1 MVYKTSS
8 VFGKKIIKIAIKYFL
23 AIFIIFF
30 SLWGYNQITMYP
42 YKVQRWV
49 QPLESRIVLATAKHC
64 VPMSSWLNALV
75 DQTVREGGYSVQAAF
90 LDGNMTKEACEVGYK
105 GYLLSDKVNA
115 SHRYRYA
122 SASKLIT
129 TTLVLNLIKRGLLD
143 YQDTVASFF
152 PELTQFKDKRIL
164 EITIADLLNHRA
176 GFNRLSLNGDPMF
189 LRSQKPWCPH
199 DLKQLQLL
207 ELTFN
212 PGEKQVYSNL
222 GYCLLGEVIHRVTGQ
237 NYRDYAEHEL
247 QLSKRNIKFIDKY
260 YFEDEVRYDYR
271 YEEWYSDSYL
281 NLFDFDAISSVA
293 GLSGSASALTQLL
306 WDIHHEEVG
315 SPFILQSQSANC
327 NLQMA
332 LGCLALGVFH
342 YQPAKYGVTLHFH
355 EGYLPGVTSIAI
367 VDSFGGVTVLIKS
380 GANLDPQ
387 SSPNEWVSWIYKRL
401 SLHYTIQGRLPILN
415 IGNPNINKLR

>member
-1 MVYKTSS
+1 MIYKTSS
-8 VFGKKIIKIAIKYFL
+8 VIQKKFIKPVVKYFL
-23 AIFIIFF
+23 VVCIIFF

-64 VPMSSWLNALV
+64 SPMSSWLNVVV
-75 DQTVREGGYSVQAAF
+75 DQTIREGGYSVQAAF
-90 LDGNMTKEACEVGYK
+90 LDGNIIKETCEAGYK
-105 GYLLSDKVNA
+105 GYLLSDQVNA
-115 SHRYRYA
+115 SDRYRYA

-129 TTLVLNLIKRGLLD
+129 TALVLNLVKRGLLD
-143 YQDTVASFF
+143 YQDTMVSFF
-152 PELTQFKDKRIL
+152 PELNRFKDKRIL
-164 EITIADLLNHRA
+164 DVTIADLLNHRA

-207 ELTFN
+207 ELAFN

-237 NYRDYAEHEL
+237 HYRDYAEREF
-247 QLSKRNIKFIDKY
+247 QLSKRNIKFIDRY
-260 YFEDEVRYDYR
+260 YFDDEVRYDYR

-281 NLFDFDAISSVA
+281 NLFDFDSISSVA
-293 GLSGSASALTQLL
+293 GLSGSAFALTQLL

-315 SPFILQSQSANC
+315 SPFILQSKSANC

-332 LGCLALGVFH
+332 TGCLALGVFH
-342 YQPAKYGVTLHFH
+342 YQPIKDGITLHFH

-367 VDSFGGVTVLIKS
+367 VDSLGGVTVLIKS
-380 GANLDPQ
+380 GANSQ
-387 SSPNEWVSWIYKRL
+387 SSSNEWVSWVYKRL
-401 SLHYTIQGRLPILN
+401 SLYYAIKGQLPILN
-415 IGNPNINKLR
+415 VGKQNIGKLH